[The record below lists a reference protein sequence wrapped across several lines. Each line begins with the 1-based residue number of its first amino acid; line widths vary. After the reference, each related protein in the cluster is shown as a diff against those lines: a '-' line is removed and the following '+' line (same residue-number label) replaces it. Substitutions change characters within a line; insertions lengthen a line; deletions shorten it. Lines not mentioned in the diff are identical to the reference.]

1 MRNTIELDSGE
12 QEISETN
19 FRCRAGQDLS
29 RFDIRLPKIIIPEE
43 QNHFGSPFSSYNI
56 CP

>member
-1 MRNTIELDSGE
+1 MRNTIEPDSGE

-19 FRCRAGQDLS
+19 FRCGAGQDLS